1 MYKIIICI
9 LLVGCC
15 LLFGF
20 GCGSET
26 LESTPEVIEEAGD
39 NAEDA
44 SVADFLTAE
53 DVINRFKILNI
64 PIGKVIAYNEE
75 SCPNDLLGRPGQY
88 IGKADW
94 EDTRVEQFGDS
105 LTGGTIEV
113 FDNQDALIKRKEY
126 LEPFLEEAMFLQYLF
141 VHKNVIV
148 RIDKELT
155 PSQADEYKDALESL

>member
-1 MYKIIICI
+1 MYKLIICT

-20 GCGSET
+20 GCASEKSV
-26 LESTPEVIEEAGD
+26 STPEVIEDAVDGVDEA
-39 NAEDA
+39 AVE
-44 SVADFLTAE
+44 DFLTAE
-53 DVINRFKILNI
+53 DVVERFKKLNM
-64 PIGKVIAYNEE
+64 PIGEVIVYNEE
-75 SCPNDLLGRPGQY
+75 TCPNDLLGRPGQY

-105 LTGGTIEV
+105 LTGGTVEV
-113 FDNQDALIKRKEY
+113 FDNQNSSLKRKEY

-155 PSQADEYKDALESL
+155 PTQADEYKDALESL